1 MKIGVVKETF
11 PGEQR
16 VALVPSVLPSLIKGG
31 MEVIIESKAGE
42 QAGISRR
49 RRISKKVGQSPNPVV
64 KSLRYQISS
73 SKFACWGPTPTKGRW
88 ICPVS
93 EKAKCSL
100 EWRMHWVIHN
110 LSKS

>member
-1 MKIGVVKETF
+1 MKIGVVKETY

-31 MEVIIESKAGE
+31 MEVIIESN
-42 QAGISRR
+42 IPM
-49 RRISKKVGQSPNPVV
+49 RRISKKVGESPTPVD
-64 KSLRYQISS
+64 KSLRFQILS
-73 SKFACWGPTPTKGRW
+73 SKSACWGPTPKKGRW
-88 ICPVS
+88 ICPVC